1 MFYGE
6 FYMSMTNNSNIFKLS
21 ASLYSMNSSE
31 YSQSDIL
38 LHIVKC
44 NFINMDN
51 KSMKYNEVIA
61 SVLENYQ
68 INITKDELTAL
79 LKRYALGKIK
89 INLQSEDSL
98 LKIE

>member
-1 MFYGE
+1 
-6 FYMSMTNNSNIFKLS
+6 
-21 ASLYSMNSSE
+21 MNSSE

-79 LKRYALGKIK
+79 LKQYAFCFVTPRRDFLYNNDILFLC
-89 INLQSEDSL
+89 ISPAQ
-98 LKIE
+98 IR